1 MKRTFLCGAFL
12 AALSTPAFAAPP
24 TWQGDMFVTA
34 ITEASPGVSCKN
46 VNVSV
51 GDFYRT
57 ILRPK
62 NLTAESGTSDLIAF
76 HSNRSAIWLKPTSPV
91 VGQLNGATQAS
102 INIIYGSSGFQAF
115 TARPITASVSPYPVA
130 LATPSVTVQMTIQ
143 NVFSKDS
150 VTPSGCNATVR
161 GVLGKRLA

>member
-1 MKRTFLCGAFL
+1 MKRTVLCGTFL

-24 TWQGDMFVTA
+24 TWQGDMFVISA
-34 ITEASPGVSCKN
+34 VSLVANACNN
-46 VNVSV
+46 VNVAV

-62 NLTAESGTSDLIAF
+62 NLAVDSGTSDLIAF
-76 HSNRSAIWLKPTSPV
+76 HSNRSAIWLKPTAPV

-115 TARPITASVSPYPVA
+115 TARPISGVSVSPYPVA
-130 LATPSVTVQMTIQ
+130 LATASVTVQMTIP
-143 NVFSKDS
+143 NIFSKDS
-150 VTPSGCNATVR
+150 ITPSNCNATVR
-161 GVLGKRLA
+161 GVLGKRLS

>member
-1 MKRTFLCGAFL
+1 MKRTLLCAAFIT
-12 AALSTPAFAAPP
+12 ALSVPAFAVAP
-24 TWQGDMFVTA
+24 TWQGDMFVTV
-34 ITEASPGVSCKN
+34 ISEVSPGVSCKN
-46 VNVSV
+46 VNVAV

-57 ILRPK
+57 VLRPK

-102 INIIYGSSGFQAF
+102 INIIYGSSGFNAF

-130 LATPSVTVQMTIQ
+130 LTTASVTVTMTIQ
-143 NVFSKDS
+143 NVFSKDA
-150 VTPSGCNATVR
+150 VTPSGCNATVK
-161 GVLGKRLA
+161 GVLGKRLS